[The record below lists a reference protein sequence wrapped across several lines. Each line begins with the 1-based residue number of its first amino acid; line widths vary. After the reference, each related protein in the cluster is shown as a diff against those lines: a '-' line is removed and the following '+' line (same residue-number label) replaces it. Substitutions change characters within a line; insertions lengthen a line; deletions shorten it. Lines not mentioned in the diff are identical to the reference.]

1 MEFHITI
8 SSSIQLITIAAG
20 FTLALIFWN
29 KAGDKNIANRFL
41 SVSLFSISI
50 WSILTFLTEST
61 LITRVPHLYRLEVFF
76 ALLYM
81 PFSYLYARC
90 VIDRKTF
97 GVSDL
102 VHIFPAVLFLLDTVP
117 SYALPIEQKS
127 AIIQREIVGD
137 VEGLSGWIFP
147 AGYQSLLRNVL
158 IAFYWLLQS
167 SILLR
172 FYNADVRSRQIE
184 SRTWRQWI
192 TIYTG
197 MQLFLFAPYFLGLIF
212 SAGEVMLFFT
222 HLFAALTVLFTTA
235 TLVYEPQILYGLS
248 FATNKNLSEQALVAT
263 LLEDESADSANRKK
277 TAMVPRGEIT
287 LERLKRIMEEDRP
300 FLLSAYTVRDLAHE
314 LKISPSEVTALL
326 DRLTG
331 LSFNDYLDQQRIFY
345 SQERMRAGDANRL
358 GLEALSRT
366 CGFAD
371 QNAFTL
377 AFKKFTTTTPSVY
390 FQSLKD
396 NTPSSSKQ
404 KAHK

>member
-1 MEFHITI
+1 MEFHFTV
-8 SSSIQLITIAAG
+8 SSSIQLITTAAG
-20 FTLALIFWN
+20 LTLALVLWN
-29 KAGDKNIANRFL
+29 KSRDKNIANRFL
-41 SVSLFSISI
+41 SVSLFSISV
-50 WSILTFLTEST
+50 WSMLTLLTDST
-61 LITRVPHLYRLEVFF
+61 LITSVPHLYRLEIFF
-76 ALLYM
+76 VLLYM

-90 VIDRKTF
+90 AIDRKTF

-117 SYALPIEQKS
+117 LYALPIEGKS
-127 AIIQREIVGD
+127 AMLQHEVGGD
-137 VEGLSGWIFP
+137 VEDMGGWLFP
-147 AGYQSLLRNVL
+147 AGYQSILRNMV
-158 IAFYWLLQS
+158 IALYWLLQA

-197 MQLFLFAPYFLGLIF
+197 MQLFLFVPYFLGLIF
-212 SAGEVMLFFT
+212 SAGETMLFFT
-222 HLFAALTVLFTTA
+222 HLAAALTVLFTTA

-248 FATNKNLSEQALVAT
+248 LMTNKTLSEQALVAT
-263 LLEDESADSANRKK
+263 LLEDESADSASRKR
-277 TAMVPRGEIT
+277 TATVPRGEIT
-287 LERLKRIMEEDRP
+287 LDRLKRIMEEDRP

-326 DRLTG
+326 DKLTG
-331 LSFNDYLDQQRIFY
+331 LSFDDYLDQQRIFY
-345 SQERMRAGDANRL
+345 SQERMRSGDANRL
-358 GLEALSRT
+358 GLEALSRA

-377 AFKKFTTTTPSVY
+377 AFKRFTATTPAVY
-390 FQSLKD
+390 YQSLKD
-396 NTPSSSKQ
+396 TSPSSSKL